1 MSFAIALENNA
12 ETVANLEAVMDI
24 LNLLSKDNY
33 TVDWTEPD
41 MKATIEELSDWFGDI
56 YKILTDYTM
65 FANQDENVI
74 SES

>member
-65 FANQDENVI
+65 FTQEDNNVN
-74 SES
+74 S

>member
-65 FANQDENVI
+65 FANQDEN
-74 SES
+74 ES

>member
-65 FANQDENVI
+65 FAQEDNNVN
-74 SES
+74 S